1 MKTIL
6 AELRMALV
14 AVACLALLVCGFY
27 PGLVWVLGQVLF
39 ADKANG
45 SFVEIDRR
53 TVGSLLIGQPFAE
66 PKYFYPRPSAAGSG
80 YDASNSAG
88 TNLGPIS
95 KKLID
100 HVAARIAR
108 YRELNGLA
116 PDVPIPADAVTASAS
131 GLDPDISV
139 ENALLQAPRVARAR
153 GMSLDA
159 VKQKIRLYTEGRQFG
174 ILGEP
179 RVNVLLLNLALDGKL
194 NKS

>member
-1 MKTIL
+1 
-6 AELRMALV
+6 MALV
-14 AVACLALLVCGFY
+14 AVICLALLVCGLY
-27 PGLVWVLGQVLF
+27 PGLVWVLAQALF
-39 ADKANG
+39 SDKANG
-45 SFVEIDRR
+45 SLVDIDRKP
-53 TVGSLLIGQPFAE
+53 VGSLLIGQPFAE
-66 PKYFYPRPSAAGSG
+66 PKYFSPRPSAAGSG
-80 YDASNSAG
+80 YDASNSGG

-95 KKLID
+95 KNLID
-100 HVAARIAR
+100 HVAARVAR
-108 YRELNGLA
+108 YRELNGLG

-159 VKQKIRLYTEGRQFG
+159 VKQKIRLYTQDRQFG